1 MQRFRKA
8 LVFFILNIVNFGQST
23 RQLPQ
28 WKEKYQ
34 SKQLIN
40 QQAVKQL
47 QKIQKTIQ
55 VPTQMELEPKSV
67 WRLKSLSSASAEA
80 IPKTTAE
87 NISKIIEIV
96 KGIAMS

>member
-1 MQRFRKA
+1 MERKIPIKA
-8 LVFFILNIVNFGQST
+8 TNKST
-23 RQLPQ
+23 
-28 WKEKYQ
+28 
-34 SKQLIN
+34 SS
-40 QQAVKQL
+40 
-47 QKIQKTIQ
+47 KTIAKDTKNDPSPNTNG
-55 VPTQMELEPKSV
+55 VRAKSV